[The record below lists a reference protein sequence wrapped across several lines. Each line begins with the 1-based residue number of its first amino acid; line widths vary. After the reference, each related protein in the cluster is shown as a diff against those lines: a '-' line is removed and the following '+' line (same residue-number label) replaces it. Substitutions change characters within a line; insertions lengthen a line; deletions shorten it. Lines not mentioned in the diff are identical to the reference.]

1 MCKIL
6 GPNPVKAVFTSIPS
20 AVDVQVEQSVNILKD
35 HFQKADVILMAFF
48 MG

>member
-20 AVDVQVEQSVNILKD
+20 AVDMQVEQFLLI
-35 HFQKADVILMAFF
+35 F
-48 MG
+48 